1 MVLVTGVSS
10 GLGLEFCLDLAK
22 ASCKIIAA
30 ARLIDRL
37 QSFCHQ
43 INHLAKSH
51 FSCSISS
58 SSSSVSEQTRSPRAV
73 AVELDVCANGPI
85 IEKSVQKA
93 WDVFGHIDALVNNA
107 GVRG

>member
-1 MVLVTGVSS
+1 MWAVNDMGKRRQEGKVVLVTGVSS

-30 ARLIDRL
+30 ARLIDQL

-51 FSCSISS
+51 FSCSISSS

-85 IEKSVQKA
+85 IE
-93 WDVFGHIDALVNNA
+93 
-107 GVRG
+107 